1 MSRAKASTAPP
12 WRADDAAGALV
23 FEPPLVPATLRRR
36 RMRFLADVTL
46 EGEAAEVY
54 GREATAHCTDT
65 GRMTGLLEV
74 GSRVWLSRRDAPGR
88 KLPWT
93 WELASFGA
101 APCSD
106 APGAP
111 RPPLVCVDTQL
122 ANHLAAVGARGGHI
136 APLAGYASVRAE
148 VRRGK
153 GTRLD
158 LLLEGH
164 PDDPRPCWVEVK
176 SANLRVDEGP
186 PRGVARRVDGP
197 VGRGGTERAGGAAAW
212 ARFPDG
218 VTERGRKHLGV
229 LADAV
234 AAGHRAVA
242 LFLSLRGDVE
252 VFGPAWHIDS
262 AYGDALVE
270 AREAGVELVA
280 WRAAVTPERVTL
292 GGPLPVD
299 LTA

>member
-1 MSRAKASTAPP
+1 MSAGSKGAAKRVKKQGLTAPP
-12 WRADDAAGALV
+12 WVSDDARGAVV
-23 FEPPLVPATLRRR
+23 FEPSLVPATLWRR
-36 RMRFLADVTL
+36 RMRFLTDVTL
-46 EGEAAEVY
+46 DGQWAARYEPEV
-54 GREATAHCTDT
+54 TAHCTDT
-65 GRMTGLLEV
+65 GRMTGLTEA
-74 GSRVWLSRRDAPGR
+74 GSPVWLSRRDAPGR

-101 APCSD
+101 GPA
-106 APGAP
+106 A
-111 RPPLVCVDTQL
+111 PLVCVDTQL

-136 APLAGYASVRAE
+136 TPLAGYTSVRAE

-176 SANLRVDEGP
+176 SANLRVDGP
-186 PRGVARRVDGP
+186 PPATGVTGAAD
-197 VGRGGTERAGGAAAW
+197 GRGGAARW

-218 VTERGRKHLGV
+218 VTTRGRKHLGV
-229 LADAV
+229 LAEAV

-252 VFGPAWHIDS
+252 VFGPAWHID
-262 AYGDALVE
+262 AEYGDALV
-270 AREAGVELVA
+270 AAQAAGVELVA
-280 WRAAVTPERVTL
+280 WKADVTPQGVTL
-292 GGPLPVD
+292 AGALPID
-299 LTA
+299 LQR

>member
-1 MSRAKASTAPP
+1 VSATKPAKVSTAPP
-12 WRADDAAGALV
+12 WVPDDARGALV

-36 RMRFLADVTL
+36 RMRFLTDVTL
-46 EGEAAEVY
+46 EGPAADRY

-65 GRMTGLLEV
+65 GRMTGLTEV

-101 APCSD
+101 DPA
-106 APGAP
+106 A
-111 RPPLVCVDTQL
+111 PLVCVDTQL
-122 ANHLAAVGARGGHI
+122 ANHLAAAGARGGQMG
-136 APLAGYASVRAE
+136 PLAGYASVRAE

-153 GTRLD
+153 DTRLD

-176 SANLRVDEGP
+176 SANLRVDGP
-186 PRGVARRVDGP
+186 SPLGRAPGTGDTAR
-197 VGRGGTERAGGAAAW
+197 W

-218 VTERGRKHLGV
+218 VTKRGRKHLGV
-229 LADAV
+229 LTAAV

-242 LFLSLRGDVE
+242 LFLSLRGDVD
-252 VFGPAWHIDS
+252 VFGPAWHIDPE
-262 AYGDALVE
+262 YGDALVE
-270 AREAGVELVA
+270 AQAAGVELVA
-280 WRAAVTPERVTL
+280 WKAHVTPQAVTLAGR
-292 GGPLPVD
+292 LPVVLD
-299 LTA
+299 R